1 MSMENNPTKKTKD
14 MKKVIPHSVVIL
26 FNNENKILIEVR
38 ADDGFYDF
46 PGGAAEIDE
55 TPEECAKRELEEESG
70 LIADELVLFKT
81 YSGKITH
88 YIYYNGDEIYGVDAI
103 FLCRQYHGEIK
114 PQIEEISSLVFLSLD
129 ELATKKISIRNAQII
144 KDLQEYFHHD

>member
-1 MSMENNPTKKTKD
+1 MA
-14 MKKVIPHSVVIL
+14 KVIPHSVVIL
-26 FNNENKILIEVR
+26 FNNENKILVEIR

-46 PGGAAEIDE
+46 PGGGLEKNE
-55 TPEECAKRELEEESG
+55 TNEEGAKRELKEETG

-88 YIYYNGDEIYGVDAI
+88 YIYYNGNEIYGVDAI
-103 FLCRQYHGEIK
+103 FLCRKYHGEIK
-114 PQIEEISSLVFLSLD
+114 PQIEEVTSLIFLSLD
-129 ELATKKISIRNAQII
+129 ELAKKKISIRNAQII